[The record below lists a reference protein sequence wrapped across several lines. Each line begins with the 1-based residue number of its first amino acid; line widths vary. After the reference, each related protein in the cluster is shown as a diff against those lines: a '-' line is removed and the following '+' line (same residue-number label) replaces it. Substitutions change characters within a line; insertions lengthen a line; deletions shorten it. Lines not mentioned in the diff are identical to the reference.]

1 MKDKIVLGTY
11 ISFDEFSHMEHE
23 FRAFNEFMSETGM
36 KLSLVG
42 RDDSMQHVVVRREK

>member
-1 MKDKIVLGTY
+1 MEDRIASGTY
-11 ISFDEFSHMEHE
+11 IYFDEFSHMEHE

-36 KLSLVG
+36 KFSLVG